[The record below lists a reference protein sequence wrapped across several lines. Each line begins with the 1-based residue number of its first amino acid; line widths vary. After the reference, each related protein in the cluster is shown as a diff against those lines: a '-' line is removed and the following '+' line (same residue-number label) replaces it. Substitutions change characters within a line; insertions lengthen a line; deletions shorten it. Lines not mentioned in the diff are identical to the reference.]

1 MNTAYLKNIIDLLEK
16 LESTQEEVIEQVSAV
31 CADCIYNGGLLY
43 FFGTGHSHMVC
54 EEPFYRAGGLAC
66 VYPILETDL
75 MLHEGASKSSGYERL
90 EGLGNVVIANT
101 SIGKGDV
108 LFIASNSGR
117 NCAVIDAA
125 MEAKKRGAIT
135 VAITSMNHTTQV
147 ASRHSSGLNLFQ
159 VCDYVLDNGGE
170 LGDASVELAGL
181 GQKIAPTSSVIDIT
195 LVNLIVVNTV
205 ELLLQKGMMP
215 PVFMSANTDAGDEA
229 LYPHIRQFAEDLVTF
244 MYDNEY
250 ECTDEEIQAFFK
262 EKYEMA
268 DDETVTLLAL
278 FMCNKLYHFGWDA
291 PKIFSS
297 EKGWFRRLE
306 QLEGDDEE

>member
-1 MNTAYLKNIIDLLEK
+1 MNQTYLKNIYALLAK
-16 LESTQEEVIEQVSAV
+16 LEATQETVIDQVSAV
-31 CADCIYNGGLLY
+31 CAERIANGGLLY
-43 FFGTGHSHMVC
+43 FFGTGHSHMIC

-90 EGLGNVVIANT
+90 EGLGNVVISNT
-101 SIGKGDV
+101 TLGKGDV

-125 MEAKKRGAIT
+125 LEAKKRGAIT

-147 ASRHSSGLNLFQ
+147 TSRHSSGQNLYQ

-170 LGDASVELAGL
+170 VGDASVELAGL

-195 LVNLIVVNTV
+195 LINLILVNTV
-205 ELLLQKGMMP
+205 ELLLEMGVTP

-229 LYPHIRQFAEDLVTF
+229 NKAVLE
-244 MYDNEY
+244 MY
-250 ECTDEEIQAFFK
+250 K
-262 EKYEMA
+262 
-268 DDETVTLLAL
+268 
-278 FMCNKLYHFGWDA
+278 G
-291 PKIFSS
+291 KIPC
-297 EKGWFRRLE
+297 L
-306 QLEGDDEE
+306 

>member
-1 MNTAYLKNIIDLLEK
+1 MNNEYLKNIYALLEK
-16 LESTQEEVIEQVSAV
+16 LEKTQENTIDQVASV
-31 CADCIYNGGLLY
+31 CAEAISHGGLLY
-43 FFGTGHSHMVC
+43 FFGTGHSHMIC

-75 MLHEGASKSSGYERL
+75 MLHEGASKSSGYERI

-147 ASRHSSGLNLFQ
+147 TSRHSSGLNLFQ

-229 LYPHIRQFAEDLVTF
+229 
-244 MYDNEY
+244 NE
-250 ECTDEEIQAFFK
+250 CVLEIYK
-262 EKYEMA
+262 
-268 DDETVTLLAL
+268 
-278 FMCNKLYHFGWDA
+278 G
-291 PKIFSS
+291 KIPS
-297 EKGWFRRLE
+297 L
-306 QLEGDDEE
+306 

>member
-90 EGLGNVVIANT
+90 EGLGNIVIANT
-101 SIGKGDV
+101 GLGKGDI

-125 MEAKKRGAIT
+125 LEAKKRGAIT

-147 ASRHSSGLNLFQ
+147 SSRHSSSLNLYQ
-159 VCDYVLDNGGE
+159 VCDYVLDNGGVA
-170 LGDASVELAGL
+170 GDASVQLPGL
-181 GQKIAPTSSVIDIT
+181 SQNIAPTSSVIDLT
-195 LVNLIVVNTV
+195 LVNLIMVNIA
-205 ELLLQKGMMP
+205 ERLLEKGMNP
-215 PVFMSANTDAGDEA
+215 PLFMSSNSDGGDKANKS
-229 LYPHIRQFAEDLVTF
+229 V
-244 MYDNEY
+244 
-250 ECTDEEIQAFFK
+250 
-262 EKYEMA
+262 
-268 DDETVTLLAL
+268 
-278 FMCNKLYHFGWDA
+278 
-291 PKIFSS
+291 
-297 EKGWFRRLE
+297 LE
-306 QLEGDDEE
+306 VYRERIPSL

>member
-43 FFGTGHSHMVC
+43 FFGTGHSHLVC

-90 EGLGNVVIANT
+90 EGLGNIVIANT
-101 SIGKGDV
+101 GLGKGDI

-125 MEAKKRGAIT
+125 LEAKKRGAIT

-147 ASRHSSGLNLFQ
+147 SSRHSSGLNLYQ
-159 VCDYVLDNGGE
+159 VCDYVLDNGGVA
-170 LGDASVELAGL
+170 GDASVQLPGL
-181 GQKIAPTSSVIDIT
+181 SQNIAPTSSVIDLT
-195 LVNLIVVNTV
+195 LVNLITVNIV
-205 ELLLQKGMMP
+205 ERLLEKGMNP
-215 PVFMSANTDAGDEA
+215 PLFMSSNSDGGDKANKS
-229 LYPHIRQFAEDLVTF
+229 V
-244 MYDNEY
+244 
-250 ECTDEEIQAFFK
+250 
-262 EKYEMA
+262 
-268 DDETVTLLAL
+268 
-278 FMCNKLYHFGWDA
+278 
-291 PKIFSS
+291 
-297 EKGWFRRLE
+297 LE
-306 QLEGDDEE
+306 VYRERIPSL